1 VQWPRRA
8 GAADHSGVA
17 EEALCSVAEEVRAE
31 RLKNR
36 PGKVIPPHIDRHMVA
51 DLMSGTDGEFGVFWD
66 SAEGFVRF
74 ALPALF
80 GDG

>member
-1 VQWPRRA
+1 M
-8 GAADHSGVA
+8 A